1 MKKVGPIVLVTI
13 LSLFGFLTLFLT
25 TSVIF
30 DLFGIREMEG
40 NFLMFI
46 VWANFISGILYLLS
60 AYGIVKK
67 KKWSVSLLGL
77 SSVILISALIGLFS
91 HISSGGIFEEETLK
105 GMIFRSLLTVTFTL
119 FAYFISKKYNN
130 EKSN

>member
-30 DLFGIREMEG
+30 DLFGIREREG

-91 HISSGGIFEEETLK
+91 HI
-105 GMIFRSLLTVTFTL
+105 
-119 FAYFISKKYNN
+119 
-130 EKSN
+130 

>member
-30 DLFGIREMEG
+30 DLFGIREREG

-105 GMIFRSLLTVTFTL
+105 GMIFRSLLTVSFTV
-119 FAYFISKKYNN
+119 FVYFISKKYNN